1 MCSKCSPPA
10 RMQATNVDSLLAKSR
25 FNNMHF
31 TRQCSDSIKVR
42 SPKLESFASSF
53 VLMSQAE
60 SYQNWPMFHRAIQK
74 IKVAR
79 FLWTTVY
86 GLLWVRP
93 IRPQYRFCPLFHS
106 SKTKLCR
113 KKTKL
118 AWSFTTARIN
128 RVTTL
133 KCQRS
138 SLKSIGYDI
147 KVAQCNV

>member
-1 MCSKCSPPA
+1 
-10 RMQATNVDSLLAKSR
+10 MQATNVDSLLAKSR

-42 SPKLESFASSF
+42 SPKLESFTSSF

-86 GLLWVRP
+86 GLL
-93 IRPQYRFCPLFHS
+93 
-106 SKTKLCR
+106 
-113 KKTKL
+113 
-118 AWSFTTARIN
+118 
-128 RVTTL
+128 
-133 KCQRS
+133 
-138 SLKSIGYDI
+138 
-147 KVAQCNV
+147 